1 MFFLKNTNNK
11 RIGLWLLY
19 DFANSLA
26 FANLSFYF
34 TLWLVEDRNFSDMWV
49 SIPAALATV
58 CLLLTIPHFGS
69 LSDRT
74 GKRMVF
80 LRTFSWL
87 SIACLFLIGL
97 TALLSESKVMV
108 AVVVVLY
115 FCFLYFYQSSLVFY
129 DAMLP
134 TIAEG
139 KSKERISGFGMA
151 FGQTGNA
158 VGIVLALL
166 FVGGTFSFFGAEGR
180 PVAFILGSILFL
192 ILSLPTLLFLK
203 DSQSVTAHALGKEK
217 PFKQTILS
225 LKKIYQNKPA
235 FNFLIV
241 YFLFSDALLTLQLF
255 ITLYLQIVGGFS
267 DTAKTILGAVGL
279 LCAVFGALLS
289 SFIARIFKSTH
300 RAIKILIMAWALC
313 IMTLALAHSQM
324 SFIVAIILNGI
335 VFGSLYPLSRAYYSD
350 LAPKENQA
358 EFFSVYSLFEKSA
371 SIAGPLIWSS
381 VVLAFAYLGE
391 VTKYRFAMLSL
402 AVLVLV
408 SFFIFKSKH
417 ETQS

>member
-129 DAMLP
+129 
-134 TIAEG
+134 
-139 KSKERISGFGMA
+139 
-151 FGQTGNA
+151 
-158 VGIVLALL
+158 
-166 FVGGTFSFFGAEGR
+166 
-180 PVAFILGSILFL
+180 
-192 ILSLPTLLFLK
+192 
-203 DSQSVTAHALGKEK
+203 
-217 PFKQTILS
+217 
-225 LKKIYQNKPA
+225 
-235 FNFLIV
+235 
-241 YFLFSDALLTLQLF
+241 
-255 ITLYLQIVGGFS
+255 
-267 DTAKTILGAVGL
+267 
-279 LCAVFGALLS
+279 
-289 SFIARIFKSTH
+289 
-300 RAIKILIMAWALC
+300 
-313 IMTLALAHSQM
+313 
-324 SFIVAIILNGI
+324 
-335 VFGSLYPLSRAYYSD
+335 
-350 LAPKENQA
+350 
-358 EFFSVYSLFEKSA
+358 
-371 SIAGPLIWSS
+371 
-381 VVLAFAYLGE
+381 
-391 VTKYRFAMLSL
+391 
-402 AVLVLV
+402 
-408 SFFIFKSKH
+408 
-417 ETQS
+417 